1 MSWHILLYHDISRL
15 VRILICLTIDEETF
29 PMANRSSGRNVFI
42 YDARDLDSVLGGL
55 ILTNGVTNA
64 NLYAMIEIFLII
76 NQDYFLQYNGTEEVA
91 KDEQAL
97 RPGSYYIVTDGKIT
111 HTCSSAGAE
120 FKQAAS
126 FRIASPG
133 WFVPCQ

>member
-1 MSWHILLYHDISRL
+1 M
-15 VRILICLTIDEETF
+15 V
-29 PMANRSSGRNVFI
+29 NRSPGRNVFI
-42 YDARDLDSVLGGL
+42 YDARDLNSVLGGL

-64 NLYAMIEIFLII
+64 NFYAMIEIFLTI

-97 RPGSYYIVTDGKIT
+97 RPGNYYIITDGKIPQT
-111 HTCSSAGAE
+111 RSSAGAK

-126 FRIASPG
+126 NNEPWLVRTM
-133 WFVPCQ
+133 